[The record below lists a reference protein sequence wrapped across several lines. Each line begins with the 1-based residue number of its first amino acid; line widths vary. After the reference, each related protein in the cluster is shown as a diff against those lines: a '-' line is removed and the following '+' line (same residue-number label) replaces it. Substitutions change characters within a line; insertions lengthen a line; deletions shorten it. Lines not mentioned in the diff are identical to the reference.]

1 MLKMTKIELEKIN
14 DPDKYMFFEQGMRGG
29 VSYINKRYSKANNKY
44 CPDYDKAKPEK
55 YIIYLVIN
63 NLYGHTTSQYL
74 PYANFEWVKNINK
87 IKQKLMNI
95 KSYSS
100 TGYILEVDLEY
111 PQELHLILNK
121 YPLAPEKINIPKDW
135 LSDYSLEIANA
146 HNITTGTVKIL
157 VPNLINKNNYV
168 IHYRNLQQ
176 CLELGMK
183 LKKIN
188 RILKFKQKDWIKPDI
203 DFNTQK
209 RKEASNEADK
219 NHFKLLNNTV
229 YGKAMENMRKIIK
242 IRIVKNAKDFS
253 KYRSRPTCV
262 NWKVFE
268 NNLVAIHEK
277 KISLTLNKL
286 IYVGFTVLLIK

>member
-1 MLKMTKIELEKIN
+1 MFYLSINDGKRNKGNGHISNEQYQHLQNVWNTFNFNNFKDFHDHYLKKDVLADVFEKLISTNLKYYGLDPCHYFSAPGLSWDAMLKMTKIELEKRN
-14 DPDKYMFFEQGMRGG
+14 DSDKYMFFEQGMRGG

-55 YIIYLVIN
+55 YIIYLVMN
-63 NLYGHTTSQYL
+63 DLYGHPTSQYL

-111 PQELHLILNK
+111 PQEFNLILNK
-121 YPLAPEKINIPKDW
+121 YPLAPEKINIPKEW

-188 RILKFKQKDWIKPDI
+188 RILKFKQKD
-203 DFNTQK
+203 
-209 RKEASNEADK
+209 
-219 NHFKLLNNTV
+219 
-229 YGKAMENMRKIIK
+229 
-242 IRIVKNAKDFS
+242 
-253 KYRSRPTCV
+253 
-262 NWKVFE
+262 
-268 NNLVAIHEK
+268 
-277 KISLTLNKL
+277 
-286 IYVGFTVLLIK
+286 